1 MSLNFRSVEL
11 HRLIIFD
18 AIMSHG
24 QMSKAAEQ
32 LHMTQP
38 ANSHA
43 LKRLR
48 QTFDDE
54 LFIPTRI
61 SMQRRLASGV

>member
-11 HRLIIFD
+11 NRLIIFD
-18 AIMSHG
+18 AIMSHS
-24 QMSKAAEQ
+24 QMSKATEQ
-32 LHMTQP
+32 LHMTQS

>member
-1 MSLNFRSVEL
+1 
-11 HRLIIFD
+11 
-18 AIMSHG
+18 
-24 QMSKAAEQ
+24 MSKATEQ
-32 LHMTQP
+32 LHMTQS